1 MDGGVTR
8 IFSNGPTGDFVINP
22 YERLMEQANHICLA
36 APYYTESKQIVQGAA
51 AGKKFQVL
59 VGLNSATHP
68 QALESICG
76 IANVAVRYLTH
87 RFHAKIFIF
96 DSAAI
101 LGSANLTDGGLV
113 SNREAVLCLDQP
125 EDSYAVEEIRALFLE
140 LWDSGNVLTE
150 EVLEKFKLAW
160 LASRRQRSDPDL
172 DIEKAVGRVEPR
184 NIDVGSRTTSR
195 ERIFL
200 QDLRR
205 QVYEQYRPA
214 FREVT
219 DVLEQYGF
227 RRSELE
233 DAGRANETNRFLNWV
248 RLTYAVGDDAWKSA
262 PIRKEAERRAMVRQL
277 GEEWATT
284 SNSKVPHDY
293 IEWLHSVRRVFVSRE
308 AIRSAS
314 IDDLMNGLLSLHA
327 FAEQQ
332 RFVKGGRSAI
342 PAAFWAVNRD
352 VDRVK
357 RTLEYL
363 IHGSGDFVQ
372 RLHDVLYDAAMKLG
386 MFGYFCALE
395 LYGTLKPDDC
405 PPINGRMAKALRYL
419 GYEVRGA

>member
-1 MDGGVTR
+1 MK
-8 IFSNGPTGDFVINP
+8 IFSNGPAGDFVINP
-22 YERLMEQANHICLA
+22 YERLMDEADHICLA
-36 APYYTESKQIVQGAA
+36 APYYTESKQIVRGAA
-51 AGKKFQVL
+51 AGKRFQVL

-96 DSAAI
+96 DTTAM

-113 SNREAVLCLDQP
+113 SNREAVICLDQP
-125 EDSYAVEEIRALFLE
+125 GDSDAIEEIRALFLE
-140 LWDSGNVLTE
+140 LWDSGNVLTD
-150 EVLEKFKLAW
+150 EVLAKFKKAW
-160 LASRRQRSDPDL
+160 LESKRQRTDPDS
-172 DIEKAVGRVEPR
+172 DIENAIGRVQPR
-184 NIDVGSRTTSR
+184 NIDVGSRTKSR

-214 FREVT
+214 FSEVT

-227 RRSELE
+227 RRPELQ

-248 RLTYAVGDDAWKSA
+248 RLTYAVGDDAWQSA

-284 SNSKVPHDY
+284 SSSRVPEDY
-293 IEWLHSVRRVFVSRE
+293 IEWLHSVRRVFGSHE
-308 AIRSAS
+308 SIRAAS
-314 IDDLMNGLLSLHA
+314 PDELMQGLLSLHA

-342 PAAFWAVNRD
+342 PAAFWAANRD
-352 VDRVK
+352 VERVK

-372 RLHDVLYDAAMKLG
+372 RLHDVLYAPDMKLG

-395 LYGTLKPDDC
+395 LYGTLKPEDC
-405 PPINGRMAKALRYL
+405 PPINGRMAKALCYL
-419 GYEVRGA
+419 GYDVRGA